1 MKFSEYKYERP
12 DFEKI
17 NTKIV
22 SLVNNM
28 AECKSFEAFDNN
40 IVEINKIR
48 NHVESMKTLASI
60 NYSINTH
67 DESISIENKYW
78 DEYGPEYK
86 KIDKI
91 FYEAIVNSDFKE
103 EIENKYGRHFYK
115 LVEFSLKE
123 FSEEIVEDLK
133 IENKLCS
140 EYTKL
145 LASAKILYDG
155 KYNNLSQMN
164 KYMLSDNREERK
176 KASERFYNYFES
188 IEDKFNSVFEELV
201 KVRNRMAKKLGYDDF
216 VELGYL
222 RMKRTEYTEK
232 DVDKFRKEVREKWIP
247 LVDEFNKQKK
257 ERLNIDELKYYDD
270 DVEYPGWNM
279 EPVTDY
285 DETLEAASKMYHE
298 LSKETGEFFDFMI
311 ENGFMDLETKESKGF
326 GGYCT
331 YISEI
336 KAPFIF
342 SNFNKTFDDVDTLT
356 HEAGHAFQLYMSRNI
371 DMPEINFP
379 TLDCCEIHSMTME
392 LLTWPWM
399 KLFFKDDEEKFKR
412 THMATIVRLIPYC
425 MIVDEFQHIIYKN
438 PKLTPEERNS
448 EWRGLEK
455 IYTPWKNYD
464 GNKFLEKGCW
474 WFKQG
479 HIFKNPFYY
488 IDYAL
493 AEVCALQIWSNME
506 ENYDEVLENYMEI
519 CRDAGKRSFVET
531 VNAGNLKSPF
541 EEGCLDNIIGKI
553 YNWSVGKIDRK

>member
-12 DFEKI
+12 SFDDINKKIVLLIDEMKKSNDFE
-17 NTKIV
+17 
-22 SLVNNM
+22 
-28 AECKSFEAFDNN
+28 EFDKN

-48 NHVESMKTLASI
+48 NHIESMKTLASLK
-60 NYSINTH
+60 YSINTH
-67 DESISIENKYW
+67 DESISLENKYW
-78 DEYGPEYK
+78 DERGPEYK
-86 KIDKI
+86 KIDKL
-91 FYEAIVNSDFKE
+91 FYEAIVNSNFEK
-103 EIENKYGRHFYK
+103 EIEQKYGKHFYK

-123 FSEEIVEDLK
+123 FSEDIVEELK

-164 KYMLSDNREERK
+164 KYMLSDNREERRK
-176 KASERFYNYFES
+176 SSEQFYNYFES
-188 IEDKFNSVFEELV
+188 IEDKFDSVFDELV
-201 KVRNRMAKKLGYDDF
+201 KVRDRIAKKLGYDNF
-216 VELGYL
+216 VELGYI
-222 RMKRTEYTEK
+222 RMKRTEYNES
-232 DVDKFRKEVREKWIP
+232 DVVKFRDEVREKWIP
-247 LVDEFNKQKK
+247 LVYEFNNQKK
-257 ERLNIDELKYYDD
+257 KRLGIEELKYYDD

-279 EPVTDY
+279 EPETDY
-285 DETLEAASKMYHE
+285 DETIEAASKMYHE
-298 LSKETGEFFDFMI
+298 LSKETGEFFDFMV

-331 YISEI
+331 YIPEI

-379 TLDCCEIHSMTME
+379 TLDCCEIHSMSME

-399 KLFFKDDEEKFKR
+399 KLFFKDNDEKFKR

-438 PKLTPEERNS
+438 PELTPLERKS
-448 EWRGLEK
+448 EWRRLEK
-455 IYTPWKNYD
+455 IYTPWKDYD
-464 GNKFLEKGCW
+464 GNDFLEKGCW

-493 AEVCALQIWSNME
+493 AEVCALQIWADMQDD
-506 ENYDEVLENYMEI
+506 YDRVLNNIYV
-519 CRDAGKRSFVET
+519 FVEMQEKDLLWKQLKR
-531 VNAGNLKSPF
+531 VN
-541 EEGCLDNIIGKI
+541 
-553 YNWSVGKIDRK
+553 

>member
-12 DFEKI
+12 NFKEINKKIISLINDMKKSDNFEK
-17 NTKIV
+17 
-22 SLVNNM
+22 
-28 AECKSFEAFDNN
+28 FDKN

-67 DESISIENKYW
+67 DEKIAIENRYW

-86 KIDKI
+86 KIDKV
-91 FYEAIVNSDFKE
+91 FYETIVNSDFKTD
-103 EIENKYGRHFYK
+103 IEAKYGKHFYK

-123 FSEEIVEDLK
+123 FSDEIVDDLK

-145 LASAKILYDG
+145 LASAKIFYDG

-164 KYMLSDNREERK
+164 KYMLSENREERK
-176 KASERFYNYFES
+176 VASEKFYNYFES
-188 IEDKFNSVFEELV
+188 IEDKFNSNFDELV
-201 KVRNRMAKKLGYDDF
+201 EVRNRIAKKLGFDNF
-216 VELGYL
+216 VELGYI
-222 RMKRTEYTEK
+222 RMKRTEYGEA
-232 DVDKFRKEVREKWIP
+232 DVSKFRDEVREKWIP
-247 LVDEFNKQKK
+247 LVDEFNKQKRV
-257 ERLNIDELKYYDD
+257 RLGIDELKYYDD
-270 DVEYPGWNM
+270 
-279 EPVTDY
+279 
-285 DETLEAASKMYHE
+285 E
-298 LSKETGEFFDFMI
+298 LSKETGEFFDFMV
-311 ENGFMDLETKESKGF
+311 ENEFMDLETKESKGF

-331 YISEI
+331 YIPEI

-356 HEAGHAFQLYMSRNI
+356 HEAGHAFQLYMSRSI

-379 TLDCCEIHSMTME
+379 TLDCCEIHSMSME

-399 KLFFKDDEEKFKR
+399 KLFFKEDEDKFKR

-425 MIVDEFQHIIYKN
+425 MVVDEFQHIVYKN
-438 PKLTPEERNS
+438 PKLTPEKRNS
-448 EWRGLEK
+448 EWRRLEK
-455 IYTPWKNYD
+455 IYTPWKDYD
-464 GNKFLEKGCW
+464 GNEFLEKGCW

-493 AEVCALQIWSNME
+493 AEVCALQIWASME
-506 ENYDEVLENYMEI
+506 DEYERVLENYMHI
-519 CRDAGKRSFVET
+519 CKNAGKRSFVET
-531 VNAGNLKSPF
+531 VEVGGLKSPF
-541 EEGCLDNIIGKI
+541 EKGCLDTVIEKI
-553 YNWSVGKIDRK
+553 YNWSVGKV

>member
-12 DFEKI
+12 SFDDI
-17 NTKIV
+17 NKKIV
-22 SLVNNM
+22 SLIDEM
-28 AECKSFEAFDNN
+28 KKSNDFEEFDKN

-48 NHVESMKTLASI
+48 NHVESMKTLASLK
-60 NYSINTH
+60 YSINTH
-67 DESISIENKYW
+67 DESISLENKYW
-78 DEYGPEYK
+78 DEHGPEYK
-86 KIDKI
+86 KIDKL
-91 FYEAIVNSDFKE
+91 FYEAIVNSNFEK
-103 EIENKYGRHFYK
+103 EIEQKYGKHFYR

-123 FSEEIVEDLK
+123 FSEDIVEELK

-164 KYMLSDNREERK
+164 KYMLSDNREERRK
-176 KASERFYNYFES
+176 SSEQFYNYFES
-188 IEDKFNSVFEELV
+188 IEDKFDSVFDELV
-201 KVRNRMAKKLGYDDF
+201 KVRDRIAKKLGYDNF
-216 VELGYL
+216 VELGYI
-222 RMKRTEYTEK
+222 RMKRTEYNES
-232 DVDKFRKEVREKWIP
+232 DVVKFRDEVREKWIP
-247 LVDEFNKQKK
+247 LVYEFNNQKK
-257 ERLNIDELKYYDD
+257 KRLGIEELKYYDD

-279 EPVTDY
+279 EPETDY
-285 DETLEAASKMYHE
+285 DETIEAASKMYHE
-298 LSKETGEFFDFMI
+298 LSKETGEFFDFMV

-331 YISEI
+331 YIPEI

-379 TLDCCEIHSMTME
+379 TLDCCEIHSMSME

-399 KLFFKDDEEKFKR
+399 KLFFKDNDEKFKR

-438 PKLTPEERNS
+438 PELTPLERKS
-448 EWRGLEK
+448 EWRRLEK
-455 IYTPWKNYD
+455 IYTPWKDYD
-464 GNKFLEKGCW
+464 KNDFLEKGCW

-493 AEVCALQIWSNME
+493 AEVCALQIWSDME
-506 ENYDEVLENYMEI
+506 EDYDRVLNSYMKI
-519 CRDAGKRSFVET
+519 CKDAGKRSFVET
-531 VNAGNLKSPF
+531 VEKGNLKSPF
-541 EEGCLDNIIGKI
+541 EKGCLDNIIEKI
-553 YNWSVGKIDRK
+553 YTWSIGKVYIK

>member
-331 YISEI
+331 YIPEI

-399 KLFFKDDEEKFKR
+399 KLFFKDYEEKFKR

>member
-1 MKFSEYKYERP
+1 MKFSEYKYERT

-331 YISEI
+331 YIPEI

-448 EWRGLEK
+448 EWRRLEK

>member
-12 DFEKI
+12 SFDDI
-17 NTKIV
+17 NKKIV
-22 SLVNNM
+22 SLIDEM
-28 AECKSFEAFDNN
+28 KKSNDFEEFDKN

-48 NHVESMKTLASI
+48 NHVESMKTLASLK
-60 NYSINTH
+60 YSINTH
-67 DESISIENKYW
+67 DESISLENKYW
-78 DEYGPEYK
+78 DEHGPEYK
-86 KIDKI
+86 KIDKL
-91 FYEAIVNSDFKE
+91 FYEAIVNSNFEK
-103 EIENKYGRHFYK
+103 EIEQKYGKHFYR

-123 FSEEIVEDLK
+123 FSEDIVEELK

-164 KYMLSDNREERK
+164 KYMLSDNREERRK
-176 KASERFYNYFES
+176 SSEQFYNYFES
-188 IEDKFNSVFEELV
+188 IEDKFDSVFDELV
-201 KVRNRMAKKLGYDDF
+201 KVRDRIAKKLGYDNF
-216 VELGYL
+216 VELGYI
-222 RMKRTEYTEK
+222 RMKRTEYNES
-232 DVDKFRKEVREKWIP
+232 DVVKFRDEVREKWIP
-247 LVDEFNKQKK
+247 LVYEFNNQKK
-257 ERLNIDELKYYDD
+257 KRLGIEELKYYDD

-279 EPVTDY
+279 EPETDY
-285 DETLEAASKMYHE
+285 DETIEAASKMYHE
-298 LSKETGEFFDFMI
+298 LSKETGEFFDFMV

-331 YISEI
+331 YIPEI

-379 TLDCCEIHSMTME
+379 TLDCCEIHSMSME

-399 KLFFKDDEEKFKR
+399 KLFFKDNDEKFKR

-438 PKLTPEERNS
+438 PELTPLERKS
-448 EWRGLEK
+448 EWRRLEK
-455 IYTPWKNYD
+455 IYTPWKDYD
-464 GNKFLEKGCW
+464 KNDFLEKGCW

-493 AEVCALQIWSNME
+493 AEVCALQIWSDME
-506 ENYDEVLENYMEI
+506 EDYDRVLNSYMKI
-519 CRDAGKRSFVET
+519 CKDAGKRSFIET
-531 VNAGNLKSPF
+531 VEKGNLKSPF
-541 EEGCLDNIIGKI
+541 EKGCLDNIIEKI
-553 YNWSVGKIDRK
+553 YTWSIGKVYKK

>member
-12 DFEKI
+12 SFDDI
-17 NTKIV
+17 NKKIV
-22 SLVNNM
+22 SLIDEM
-28 AECKSFEAFDNN
+28 KKSNDFEEFDKN

-48 NHVESMKTLASI
+48 NHIESMKTLASLK
-60 NYSINTH
+60 YSINTH
-67 DESISIENKYW
+67 DESISLENKYW
-78 DEYGPEYK
+78 DERGPEYK
-86 KIDKI
+86 KIDKL
-91 FYEAIVNSDFKE
+91 FYEAIVNSNFEK
-103 EIENKYGRHFYK
+103 EIEQKYGKHFYK

-123 FSEEIVEDLK
+123 FSEDIVEELK

-164 KYMLSDNREERK
+164 KYMLSDNREERRK
-176 KASERFYNYFES
+176 SSEQFYNYFES
-188 IEDKFNSVFEELV
+188 IEDKFDSVFDELV
-201 KVRNRMAKKLGYDDF
+201 KVRDRIAKKLGYDNF
-216 VELGYL
+216 VELGYI
-222 RMKRTEYTEK
+222 RMKRTEYNES
-232 DVDKFRKEVREKWIP
+232 DVVKFRDEVREKWIP
-247 LVDEFNKQKK
+247 LVYEFNNQKK
-257 ERLNIDELKYYDD
+257 KRLGIEELKYYDD

-279 EPVTDY
+279 EPETDY
-285 DETLEAASKMYHE
+285 DETIEAASKMYHE
-298 LSKETGEFFDFMI
+298 LSKETGEFFDFMV

-331 YISEI
+331 YIPEI

-379 TLDCCEIHSMTME
+379 TLDCCEIHSMSME

-399 KLFFKDDEEKFKR
+399 KLFFKDNDEKFKR

-438 PKLTPEERNS
+438 PELTPLERKS
-448 EWRGLEK
+448 EWRRLEK
-455 IYTPWKNYD
+455 IYTPWKDYD
-464 GNKFLEKGCW
+464 KNDFLEKGCW

-493 AEVCALQIWSNME
+493 AEVCALQIWSDME
-506 ENYDEVLENYMEI
+506 EDYDRVLNSYMKI
-519 CRDAGKRSFVET
+519 CKDAGKRSFVET
-531 VNAGNLKSPF
+531 VEKGNLKSPF
-541 EEGCLDNIIGKI
+541 EKGCLDNIIEKI
-553 YNWSVGKIDRK
+553 YTWSIGKVYKK

>member
-1 MKFSEYKYERP
+1 MKFSEYKYERT

-22 SLVNNM
+22 SLANNM

-91 FYEAIVNSDFKE
+91 FYEAITNSGFKE

-331 YISEI
+331 YIPEI

-448 EWRGLEK
+448 EWRRLEK

>member
-298 LSKETGEFFDFMI
+298 LSKETGEFFDFMV

-331 YISEI
+331 YIPEI

-448 EWRGLEK
+448 EWRRLEK

>member
-22 SLVNNM
+22 SLVNSM
-28 AECKSFEAFDNN
+28 SECKSFEAFDNN

-91 FYEAIVNSDFKE
+91 FYEAITNSGFKE

-331 YISEI
+331 YIPEI

-448 EWRGLEK
+448 EWRRLEK

>member
-12 DFEKI
+12 NFKEINKKIISLINDMKKSDNFEK
-17 NTKIV
+17 
-22 SLVNNM
+22 
-28 AECKSFEAFDNN
+28 FDKN

-67 DESISIENKYW
+67 DEKIAIENRYW

-91 FYEAIVNSDFKE
+91 FYETIVNSDFKTD
-103 EIENKYGRHFYK
+103 IESKYGKHFYK

-123 FSEEIVEDLK
+123 FSDEIVDDLK

-145 LASAKILYDG
+145 LASAKIFYDG

-164 KYMLSDNREERK
+164 KYMLSENREERK
-176 KASERFYNYFES
+176 VASEKFYNYFES
-188 IEDKFNSVFEELV
+188 IEDKFNSNFDELV
-201 KVRNRMAKKLGYDDF
+201 EVRNRIAKKLGFDNF
-216 VELGYL
+216 VELGYI
-222 RMKRTEYTEK
+222 RMKRTEYGEA
-232 DVDKFRKEVREKWIP
+232 DVSKFRDEVREKWIP
-247 LVDEFNKQKK
+247 LVDEFNKQKRV
-257 ERLNIDELKYYDD
+257 RLGIDELKYYDD
-270 DVEYPGWNM
+270 DIEYPGWNM
-279 EPVTDY
+279 EPLTDY
-285 DETLEAASKMYHE
+285 DETLDAASKMYHE
-298 LSKETGEFFDFMI
+298 LSKETGEFFDFMV
-311 ENGFMDLETKESKGF
+311 ENEFMDLETKESKGF

-331 YISEI
+331 YIPEI

-356 HEAGHAFQLYMSRNI
+356 HEAGHAFQLYMSRSI

-379 TLDCCEIHSMTME
+379 TLDCCEIHSMSME

-399 KLFFKDDEEKFKR
+399 KLFFKEDEDKFKR

-425 MIVDEFQHIIYKN
+425 MVVDEFQHIVYKN
-438 PKLTPEERNS
+438 PKLTPEKRNS
-448 EWRGLEK
+448 EWRRLEK
-455 IYTPWKNYD
+455 IYTPWKDYD
-464 GNKFLEKGCW
+464 GNEFLEKGCW

-493 AEVCALQIWSNME
+493 AEVCALQIWASME
-506 ENYDEVLENYMEI
+506 DEYERVLENYMHI
-519 CRDAGKRSFVET
+519 CKNAGKRSFVET
-531 VNAGNLKSPF
+531 VEVGGLKSPF
-541 EEGCLDNIIGKI
+541 EKGCLDTVIEKI
-553 YNWSVGKIDRK
+553 YNWSVGKI

>member
-1 MKFSEYKYERP
+1 MKFSEYKYERT

-78 DEYGPEYK
+78 DEYAPEYK

-331 YISEI
+331 YIPEI

-448 EWRGLEK
+448 EWRRLEK

>member
-78 DEYGPEYK
+78 DEYAPEYK

-201 KVRNRMAKKLGYDDF
+201 KVRNRMAKKLGYYDF

-298 LSKETGEFFDFMI
+298 LSKETGEFFDFMV

-331 YISEI
+331 YIPEI

-448 EWRGLEK
+448 EWRRLEK

>member
-12 DFEKI
+12 SFDDI
-17 NTKIV
+17 NKKIV
-22 SLVNNM
+22 SLIDEM
-28 AECKSFEAFDNN
+28 KKSNDFEEFDKN

-48 NHVESMKTLASI
+48 NHVESMKTLASLK
-60 NYSINTH
+60 YSINTH
-67 DESISIENKYW
+67 DESISLENKYW
-78 DEYGPEYK
+78 DERGPEYK
-86 KIDKI
+86 KIDKL
-91 FYEAIVNSDFKE
+91 FYEAIVNSNFEK
-103 EIENKYGRHFYK
+103 EIEQKYGKHFYK

-123 FSEEIVEDLK
+123 FSEDIVEELK

-164 KYMLSDNREERK
+164 KYMLSDNREERRK
-176 KASERFYNYFES
+176 SSEQFYNYFES
-188 IEDKFNSVFEELV
+188 IEDKFDSVFDELV
-201 KVRNRMAKKLGYDDF
+201 KVRDRIAKKLGYDNF
-216 VELGYL
+216 VELGYI
-222 RMKRTEYTEK
+222 RMKRTEYNES
-232 DVDKFRKEVREKWIP
+232 DVVKFRDEVREKWIP
-247 LVDEFNKQKK
+247 LVYEFNNQKK
-257 ERLNIDELKYYDD
+257 KRLGIEELKYYDD

-279 EPVTDY
+279 EPETDY
-285 DETLEAASKMYHE
+285 DETIETASKMYHE
-298 LSKETGEFFDFMI
+298 LSKETGEFFDFMV

-331 YISEI
+331 YIPEI

-379 TLDCCEIHSMTME
+379 TLDCCEIHSMSME

-399 KLFFKDDEEKFKR
+399 KLFFKDNDEKFKR

-438 PKLTPEERNS
+438 PELTPLERKS
-448 EWRGLEK
+448 EWRRLEK
-455 IYTPWKNYD
+455 IYTPWKDYD
-464 GNKFLEKGCW
+464 KNDFLEKGCW

-493 AEVCALQIWSNME
+493 AEVCALQIWSDME
-506 ENYDEVLENYMEI
+506 EDYDRVLNSYMKI
-519 CRDAGKRSFVET
+519 CKDAGKRSFIET
-531 VNAGNLKSPF
+531 VEKGNLKSPF
-541 EEGCLDNIIGKI
+541 EKGCLDNIIEKI
-553 YNWSVGKIDRK
+553 YTWSIGKVYKK

>member
-12 DFEKI
+12 SFDDI
-17 NTKIV
+17 NKKIV
-22 SLVNNM
+22 SLIDEM
-28 AECKSFEAFDNN
+28 KKSNDFEEFDKN

-48 NHVESMKTLASI
+48 NHIESMKTLASLK
-60 NYSINTH
+60 YSINTH
-67 DESISIENKYW
+67 DESISLENKYW
-78 DEYGPEYK
+78 DEHGPEYK
-86 KIDKI
+86 KIDKL
-91 FYEAIVNSDFKE
+91 FYEAIVNSNFEK
-103 EIENKYGRHFYK
+103 EIEQKYGKHFYK

-123 FSEEIVEDLK
+123 FSEDIVEELK

-145 LASAKILYDG
+145 LASVKILYDG

-164 KYMLSDNREERK
+164 KYMLSYNREERRK
-176 KASERFYNYFES
+176 SSERFYNYFES
-188 IEDKFNSVFEELV
+188 IEDKFDSVFDELV
-201 KVRNRMAKKLGYDDF
+201 KVRDRIAKKLGYDNF
-216 VELGYL
+216 VELGYI
-222 RMKRTEYTEK
+222 RMKRTEYNES
-232 DVDKFRKEVREKWIP
+232 DVVKFRDEVRKKWIP
-247 LVDEFNKQKK
+247 LVYEFNNQKK
-257 ERLNIDELKYYDD
+257 KRLGIDELKYYDD

-279 EPVTDY
+279 EPETDY
-285 DETLEAASKMYHE
+285 DETIEAASKMYHE
-298 LSKETGEFFDFMI
+298 LSKETGEFFDFMV

-331 YISEI
+331 YIPEI

-356 HEAGHAFQLYMSRNI
+356 HEAGHAFQLYMSRDI

-379 TLDCCEIHSMTME
+379 TLDCCEIHSMSME

-399 KLFFKDDEEKFKR
+399 KLFFKDNDEKFKR

-438 PKLTPEERNS
+438 PELTPLERKS
-448 EWRGLEK
+448 EWRRLEK
-455 IYTPWKNYD
+455 IYTPWKDYD
-464 GNKFLEKGCW
+464 KNDFLEKGCW

-493 AEVCALQIWSNME
+493 AEVCALQIWSDME
-506 ENYDEVLENYMEI
+506 EDYDRVLNSYMKI
-519 CRDAGKRSFVET
+519 CKDAGKRSFVET
-531 VNAGNLKSPF
+531 VEKGNLKSPF
-541 EEGCLDNIIGKI
+541 EKGCLDNIIEKI
-553 YNWSVGKIDRK
+553 YTWSIGKVYIK

>member
-12 DFEKI
+12 SFEEINKKIISLINDMKKSENFEK
-17 NTKIV
+17 
-22 SLVNNM
+22 
-28 AECKSFEAFDNN
+28 FDEN

-67 DESISIENKYW
+67 DEKISIENRYW

-91 FYEAIVNSDFKE
+91 FYETIVNSDFKTD
-103 EIENKYGRHFYK
+103 IEAKYGKHFYK

-123 FSEEIVEDLK
+123 FSEDIVEELK

-176 KASERFYNYFES
+176 KSSEQFYNYFES
-188 IEDKFNSVFEELV
+188 IEDKFDSVFDELV
-201 KVRNRMAKKLGYDDF
+201 KVRDRIAKKLGYDNF
-216 VELGYL
+216 VELGYI
-222 RMKRTEYTEK
+222 RMKRTEYNES
-232 DVDKFRKEVREKWIP
+232 DVVKFRDEVREKWIP
-247 LVDEFNKQKK
+247 LVYEFNNQKK
-257 ERLNIDELKYYDD
+257 KRLGIEELKYYDD

-279 EPVTDY
+279 EPETDY
-285 DETLEAASKMYHE
+285 DETIEAASKMYHE
-298 LSKETGEFFDFMI
+298 LSKETGEFFDFMV

-331 YISEI
+331 YIPEI

-379 TLDCCEIHSMTME
+379 TLDCCEIHSMSME

-399 KLFFKDDEEKFKR
+399 KLFFKEDNEKFKR

-425 MIVDEFQHIIYKN
+425 MVVDEFQHIVYKN
-438 PKLTPEERNS
+438 PKLSPEERNS
-448 EWRGLEK
+448 EWRRLEK
-455 IYTPWKNYD
+455 IYTPWKDYD
-464 GNKFLEKGCW
+464 GNDFLEKGCW

-493 AEVCALQIWSNME
+493 AEVCALQIWADMQDD
-506 ENYDEVLENYMEI
+506 YDRVLEKYIRI

-531 VNAGNLKSPF
+531 VEEGELKSPF
-541 EEGCLDNIIGKI
+541 EKDCLDIIIEKI
-553 YNWSVGKIDRK
+553 YNWSIGKI

>member
-28 AECKSFEAFDNN
+28 EECKSFEAFDNN

-331 YISEI
+331 YIPEI

>member
-12 DFEKI
+12 SFEEINKKIISLINDMKKSDNFEK
-17 NTKIV
+17 
-22 SLVNNM
+22 
-28 AECKSFEAFDNN
+28 FDKN

-67 DESISIENKYW
+67 DEKISIENRYW

-91 FYEAIVNSDFKE
+91 FYETIVNSDFKTD
-103 EIENKYGRHFYK
+103 IEAKYGKHFYK

-123 FSEEIVEDLK
+123 FSDEIVDDLK

-145 LASAKILYDG
+145 LASAKIFYDG

-164 KYMLSDNREERK
+164 KYMLSENRDERRT
-176 KASERFYNYFES
+176 ASEKFYNYFEL
-188 IEDKFNSVFEELV
+188 IEDKFNSNFDELV
-201 KVRNRMAKKLGYDDF
+201 EVRNRIAKKLGYDNF
-216 VELGYL
+216 VELGYV
-222 RMKRTEYTEK
+222 RMKRTEYGEA
-232 DVDKFRKEVREKWIP
+232 DVAKFRDEVRKKWIS
-247 LVDEFNKQKK
+247 LVDELNKQKK
-257 ERLNIDELKYYDD
+257 CRLEIDELKYYDD
-270 DVEYPGWNM
+270 DIEYPGWNM

-285 DETLEAASKMYHE
+285 EETLGAASKMYHE
-298 LSKETGEFFDFMI
+298 LSKETGEFFDFMVKN
-311 ENGFMDLETKESKGF
+311 EFMDLETKESKGF

-331 YISEI
+331 YIPEI

-356 HEAGHAFQLYMSRNI
+356 HEAGHAFQLYMSKDI

-379 TLDCCEIHSMTME
+379 TLDCCEIHSMSME

-399 KLFFKDDEEKFKR
+399 KLFFKEDNEKFKR

-425 MIVDEFQHIIYKN
+425 MVVDEFQHIVYKN
-438 PKLTPEERNS
+438 PKLSPKERNS
-448 EWRGLEK
+448 EWRRLEK
-455 IYTPWKNYD
+455 IYTPWKDYD
-464 GNKFLEKGCW
+464 GNDFLEKGCW

-493 AEVCALQIWSNME
+493 AEVCALQIWADMQDD
-506 ENYDEVLENYMEI
+506 YDRVLEKYIRI

-531 VNAGNLKSPF
+531 VEEGELKSPF
-541 EEGCLDNIIGKI
+541 EKDCLDIIIEKI
-553 YNWSVGKIDRK
+553 YNWSIGKI

>member
-28 AECKSFEAFDNN
+28 SECKSFEAFDNN

-331 YISEI
+331 YIPEI

-438 PKLTPEERNS
+438 PKLTPEERSS
-448 EWRGLEK
+448 EWRRLEK

>member
-28 AECKSFEAFDNN
+28 SECKSFEAFDNN

-145 LASAKILYDG
+145 LASAKILYDE

-201 KVRNRMAKKLGYDDF
+201 KVRNRIAKKLGYDDF

-331 YISEI
+331 YIPEI

-448 EWRGLEK
+448 EWRRLEK

>member
-12 DFEKI
+12 SFDDI
-17 NTKIV
+17 NKKIV
-22 SLVNNM
+22 SLIDEM
-28 AECKSFEAFDNN
+28 KKSNDFEEFDKN

-48 NHVESMKTLASI
+48 NHVESMKTLASLK
-60 NYSINTH
+60 YSINTH
-67 DESISIENKYW
+67 DESISLENKYW
-78 DEYGPEYK
+78 DERGPEYK
-86 KIDKI
+86 KIDKL
-91 FYEAIVNSDFKE
+91 FYEAIVNSNFEK
-103 EIENKYGRHFYK
+103 EIEQKYGKHFYR

-123 FSEEIVEDLK
+123 FSEDIVEELK

-145 LASAKILYDG
+145 LASTKILYDG

-164 KYMLSDNREERK
+164 KYMLSDNREERRK
-176 KASERFYNYFES
+176 SSEQFYNYFES
-188 IEDKFNSVFEELV
+188 IEDKFDSVFDELV
-201 KVRNRMAKKLGYDDF
+201 KVRDRIAKKLGYDNF
-216 VELGYL
+216 VELGYI
-222 RMKRTEYTEK
+222 RMKRTEYNES
-232 DVDKFRKEVREKWIP
+232 DVVKFRDEVREKWIP
-247 LVDEFNKQKK
+247 LVYEFNNQKK
-257 ERLNIDELKYYDD
+257 KRLGIEELKYYDD

-279 EPVTDY
+279 EPETDY
-285 DETLEAASKMYHE
+285 DETIEAASKMYHE
-298 LSKETGEFFDFMI
+298 LSKETGEFFDFMV

-331 YISEI
+331 YIPEI

-356 HEAGHAFQLYMSRNI
+356 HEAGHAFQLYMSRDI

-379 TLDCCEIHSMTME
+379 TLDCCEIHSMSME

-399 KLFFKDDEEKFKR
+399 KLFFKDNDEKFKR

-438 PKLTPEERNS
+438 PELTPLERKS
-448 EWRGLEK
+448 EWRRLEK
-455 IYTPWKNYD
+455 IYTPWKDYD
-464 GNKFLEKGCW
+464 KNDFLEKGCW

-493 AEVCALQIWSNME
+493 AEVCALQIWSDME
-506 ENYDEVLENYMEI
+506 EDYDRVLNSYMKI
-519 CRDAGKRSFVET
+519 CKDAGKRSFIET
-531 VNAGNLKSPF
+531 VEKGNLKSPF
-541 EEGCLDNIIGKI
+541 EKGCLDNIIEKI
-553 YNWSVGKIDRK
+553 YTWSIGKVYIK

>member
-12 DFEKI
+12 SFDDI
-17 NTKIV
+17 NKKIV
-22 SLVNNM
+22 SLIDEM
-28 AECKSFEAFDNN
+28 KKSNDFEEFDKN

-48 NHVESMKTLASI
+48 NHVESMKTLASLK
-60 NYSINTH
+60 YSINTR
-67 DESISIENKYW
+67 DESIALENKYW
-78 DEYGPEYK
+78 DEHGPEYK
-86 KIDKI
+86 KIDKL
-91 FYEAIVNSDFKE
+91 FYETIVNSSFEK
-103 EIENKYGRHFYK
+103 EIEQKYGKHFYK

-123 FSEEIVEDLK
+123 FSEDIVEELK

-164 KYMLSDNREERK
+164 KYMLSDNREERRK
-176 KASERFYNYFES
+176 SSEQFYNYFES
-188 IEDKFNSVFEELV
+188 IEDKFDSVFDELV
-201 KVRNRMAKKLGYDDF
+201 KLRDRIAKKLGYDNF
-216 VELGYL
+216 VELGYI
-222 RMKRTEYTEK
+222 RMKRTEYNES
-232 DVDKFRKEVREKWIP
+232 DVVKFRDEVRKKWIP
-247 LVDEFNKQKK
+247 LVYEFNNQKK
-257 ERLNIDELKYYDD
+257 KRLGIDELKYYDD

-279 EPVTDY
+279 EPETDY
-285 DETLEAASKMYHE
+285 DETIEAASKMYHE
-298 LSKETGEFFDFMI
+298 LSKETGEFFDFMV

-331 YISEI
+331 YIPEI

-356 HEAGHAFQLYMSRNI
+356 HEAGHAFQLYMSRDI

-379 TLDCCEIHSMTME
+379 TLDCCEIHSMSME

-399 KLFFKDDEEKFKR
+399 KLFFKDNDEKFKR

-438 PKLTPEERNS
+438 PELTPLERKS
-448 EWRGLEK
+448 EWRRLEK
-455 IYTPWKNYD
+455 VYTPWKNYD
-464 GNKFLEKGCW
+464 GNDFLEKGCW

-493 AEVCALQIWSNME
+493 AEVCALQIWTNMQ
-506 ENYDEVLENYMEI
+506 NDYEVTLDSYMEI
-519 CRDAGKRSFVET
+519 CKDAGKRSFIET
-531 VNAGNLKSPF
+531 VEKGNLKSPF
-541 EEGCLDNIIGKI
+541 EKGCLDNIIEKI
-553 YNWSVGKIDRK
+553 YTWSIGKVYIK

>member
-28 AECKSFEAFDNN
+28 EECKSFEAFDNN

-201 KVRNRMAKKLGYDDF
+201 KVRNRIAKKLGYDDF

-298 LSKETGEFFDFMI
+298 LSKETGEFFDFMV

-331 YISEI
+331 YIPEI

-448 EWRGLEK
+448 EWRRLEK

-553 YNWSVGKIDRK
+553 YNWSLGKIDRK

>member
-1 MKFSEYKYERP
+1 MKFSEYKYERT

-22 SLVNNM
+22 SLVNDM
-28 AECKSFEAFDNN
+28 AECKILKNLIIN

-188 IEDKFNSVFEELV
+188 IEDKFNSV
-201 KVRNRMAKKLGYDDF
+201 
-216 VELGYL
+216 
-222 RMKRTEYTEK
+222 
-232 DVDKFRKEVREKWIP
+232 
-247 LVDEFNKQKK
+247 
-257 ERLNIDELKYYDD
+257 LK
-270 DVEYPGWNM
+270 N
-279 EPVTDY
+279 
-285 DETLEAASKMYHE
+285 
-298 LSKETGEFFDFMI
+298 
-311 ENGFMDLETKESKGF
+311 
-326 GGYCT
+326 
-331 YISEI
+331 
-336 KAPFIF
+336 
-342 SNFNKTFDDVDTLT
+342 
-356 HEAGHAFQLYMSRNI
+356 
-371 DMPEINFP
+371 
-379 TLDCCEIHSMTME
+379 
-392 LLTWPWM
+392 
-399 KLFFKDDEEKFKR
+399 
-412 THMATIVRLIPYC
+412 
-425 MIVDEFQHIIYKN
+425 
-438 PKLTPEERNS
+438 
-448 EWRGLEK
+448 
-455 IYTPWKNYD
+455 
-464 GNKFLEKGCW
+464 
-474 WFKQG
+474 
-479 HIFKNPFYY
+479 
-488 IDYAL
+488 
-493 AEVCALQIWSNME
+493 
-506 ENYDEVLENYMEI
+506 
-519 CRDAGKRSFVET
+519 
-531 VNAGNLKSPF
+531 
-541 EEGCLDNIIGKI
+541 
-553 YNWSVGKIDRK
+553 

>member
-12 DFEKI
+12 SFDDI
-17 NTKIV
+17 NKKIV
-22 SLVNNM
+22 SLIDEM
-28 AECKSFEAFDNN
+28 KKSNDFEEFDKN

-48 NHVESMKTLASI
+48 NHIESMKTLASLK
-60 NYSINTH
+60 YSINTH
-67 DESISIENKYW
+67 DESISLENKYW
-78 DEYGPEYK
+78 DEHGPEYK
-86 KIDKI
+86 KIDKL
-91 FYEAIVNSDFKE
+91 FYEAIVNSNFEK
-103 EIENKYGRHFYK
+103 EIEQKYGKHFYR

-123 FSEEIVEDLK
+123 FSEDIVEELK

-164 KYMLSDNREERK
+164 KYMLSDNREERRK
-176 KASERFYNYFES
+176 SSEQFYNYFES
-188 IEDKFNSVFEELV
+188 IEDKFDSVFDELV
-201 KVRNRMAKKLGYDDF
+201 KVRDRIAKKLGYDNF
-216 VELGYL
+216 VELGYI
-222 RMKRTEYTEK
+222 RMKRTEYNES
-232 DVDKFRKEVREKWIP
+232 DVVKFRDEVREKWIP
-247 LVDEFNKQKK
+247 LVYEFNNQKK
-257 ERLNIDELKYYDD
+257 KRLGIEELKYYDD

-279 EPVTDY
+279 EPETDY
-285 DETLEAASKMYHE
+285 DETIEAASKMYHE
-298 LSKETGEFFDFMI
+298 LSKETGEFFDFMV

-331 YISEI
+331 YIPEI

-356 HEAGHAFQLYMSRNI
+356 HEAGHAFQLYMSRDI

-379 TLDCCEIHSMTME
+379 TLDCCEIHSMSME

-399 KLFFKDDEEKFKR
+399 KLFFKDNDEKFKR

-438 PKLTPEERNS
+438 PELTPLERKS
-448 EWRGLEK
+448 EWRRLEK
-455 IYTPWKNYD
+455 IYTPWKDYD
-464 GNKFLEKGCW
+464 KNDFLEKGCW

-493 AEVCALQIWSNME
+493 AEVCALQIWSDME
-506 ENYDEVLENYMEI
+506 EDYDRVLNSYMKI
-519 CRDAGKRSFVET
+519 CKDAGKRSFVET
-531 VNAGNLKSPF
+531 VEKGNLKSPF
-541 EEGCLDNIIGKI
+541 EKGCLDNIIEKI
-553 YNWSVGKIDRK
+553 YTWSIGKVYIK

>member
-28 AECKSFEAFDNN
+28 SECKSFEAFDNN

-91 FYEAIVNSDFKE
+91 FYEAITNSGFKE

-145 LASAKILYDG
+145 LASAKILYDE

-331 YISEI
+331 YIPEI

-448 EWRGLEK
+448 EWRRLEK

>member
-201 KVRNRMAKKLGYDDF
+201 KVRNRIAKKLGYDDF

-331 YISEI
+331 YIPEI

-399 KLFFKDDEEKFKR
+399 KLFFKDYEEKFKR

-438 PKLTPEERNS
+438 PKLTPEERSS
-448 EWRGLEK
+448 EWRRLEK

>member
-12 DFEKI
+12 SFDDINKKIVLLIDEMKKSNDFE
-17 NTKIV
+17 
-22 SLVNNM
+22 
-28 AECKSFEAFDNN
+28 EFDKN

-48 NHVESMKTLASI
+48 NHVESMKTLASLK
-60 NYSINTH
+60 YSINTH
-67 DESISIENKYW
+67 DESISLENKYW
-78 DEYGPEYK
+78 DEHGPEYK
-86 KIDKI
+86 KIDKL
-91 FYEAIVNSDFKE
+91 FYEAIVNSNFEK
-103 EIENKYGRHFYK
+103 EIEQKYGKHFYK

-123 FSEEIVEDLK
+123 FSEDIVEELK

-164 KYMLSDNREERK
+164 KYMLSDNREERRK
-176 KASERFYNYFES
+176 SSEQFYNYFES
-188 IEDKFNSVFEELV
+188 IEDKFDSVFDELV
-201 KVRNRMAKKLGYDDF
+201 KVRDRIAKKLGYDNF
-216 VELGYL
+216 VELGYI
-222 RMKRTEYTEK
+222 RMKRTEYNES
-232 DVDKFRKEVREKWIP
+232 DVVKFRDEVRKKWIP
-247 LVDEFNKQKK
+247 LVYEFNNQKK
-257 ERLNIDELKYYDD
+257 KRLGIEELKYYDD

-279 EPVTDY
+279 EPETDY
-285 DETLEAASKMYHE
+285 DETIEAASKMYHE
-298 LSKETGEFFDFMI
+298 LSKETGEFFDFMV

-331 YISEI
+331 YIPEI

-356 HEAGHAFQLYMSRNI
+356 HEAGHAFQLYMSRDI
-371 DMPEINFP
+371 DMPDINFP
-379 TLDCCEIHSMTME
+379 TLDCCEIHSMSME

-399 KLFFKDDEEKFKR
+399 KLFFKNNDEKFKR

-438 PKLTPEERNS
+438 PELTPLERKS
-448 EWRGLEK
+448 EWRRLEK
-455 IYTPWKNYD
+455 IYTPWKDYD
-464 GNKFLEKGCW
+464 KNDFLEKGCW

-493 AEVCALQIWSNME
+493 AEVCALQIWSDME
-506 ENYDEVLENYMEI
+506 EDYDRVLNSYMEI
-519 CRDAGKRSFVET
+519 CKDAGKRSFVET
-531 VNAGNLKSPF
+531 VEKGNLKSPF
-541 EEGCLDNIIGKI
+541 EEGCLDGIIEKIYKWSIGKVYI
-553 YNWSVGKIDRK
+553 R

>member
-12 DFEKI
+12 SFDDI
-17 NTKIV
+17 NKKIV
-22 SLVNNM
+22 SLIDEM
-28 AECKSFEAFDNN
+28 KKSNDFEEFDKN

-48 NHVESMKTLASI
+48 NHIESMKTLASLK
-60 NYSINTH
+60 YSINTH
-67 DESISIENKYW
+67 DESISLENKCW
-78 DEYGPEYK
+78 DERGPEYK
-86 KIDKI
+86 KIDKL
-91 FYEAIVNSDFKE
+91 FYEAIVNSNFEK
-103 EIENKYGRHFYK
+103 EIEQKYGKHFYK

-123 FSEEIVEDLK
+123 FSEDIVEELK

-164 KYMLSDNREERK
+164 KYMLSDNREERRK
-176 KASERFYNYFES
+176 SSEQFYNYFES
-188 IEDKFNSVFEELV
+188 IEDKFDSVFDELV
-201 KVRNRMAKKLGYDDF
+201 KVRDRIAKKLGYDNF
-216 VELGYL
+216 VELGYI
-222 RMKRTEYTEK
+222 RMKRTEYNES
-232 DVDKFRKEVREKWIP
+232 DVVKFRDEVREKWIP
-247 LVDEFNKQKK
+247 LVYEFNNQKK
-257 ERLNIDELKYYDD
+257 KRLGIEELKYYDD

-279 EPVTDY
+279 EPETDY
-285 DETLEAASKMYHE
+285 DETIEAASKMYHE
-298 LSKETGEFFDFMI
+298 LSKETGEFFDFMV

-331 YISEI
+331 YIPEI

-356 HEAGHAFQLYMSRNI
+356 HEAGHAFQLYMSRDI

-379 TLDCCEIHSMTME
+379 TLDCCEIHSMSME

-399 KLFFKDDEEKFKR
+399 KLFFKDNDEKFKR

-438 PKLTPEERNS
+438 PELTPLERKS
-448 EWRGLEK
+448 EWRRLEK
-455 IYTPWKNYD
+455 IYTPWKDYD
-464 GNKFLEKGCW
+464 KNDFLEKGCW

-493 AEVCALQIWSNME
+493 AEVCALQIWSDME
-506 ENYDEVLENYMEI
+506 EDYDRVLNSYMEI
-519 CRDAGKRSFVET
+519 CKDAGKRSFVET
-531 VNAGNLKSPF
+531 VEKGNLKSPF
-541 EEGCLDNIIGKI
+541 EKGCLDNIIEKI
-553 YNWSVGKIDRK
+553 YTWSIGKVYIK

>member
-28 AECKSFEAFDNN
+28 SECKSFEAFDNN

-201 KVRNRMAKKLGYDDF
+201 KVRNRIAKKLGYDDF

-448 EWRGLEK
+448 EWRRLEK

>member
-12 DFEKI
+12 SFEEINKKIISLINDMKKSDNFEK
-17 NTKIV
+17 
-22 SLVNNM
+22 
-28 AECKSFEAFDNN
+28 FDKN

-67 DESISIENKYW
+67 DEKIAIENRYW
-78 DEYGPEYK
+78 DEYAPEYK

-91 FYEAIVNSDFKE
+91 FYETIVNSDFKTD
-103 EIENKYGRHFYK
+103 IEAKYGKHFYK

-123 FSEEIVEDLK
+123 FSDEIVDDLK

-145 LASAKILYDG
+145 LASAKIFYDG

-164 KYMLSDNREERK
+164 KYMLSENRDERRM
-176 KASERFYNYFES
+176 ASEKFYNYFES
-188 IEDKFNSVFEELV
+188 IEDKFNSNFDELV
-201 KVRNRMAKKLGYDDF
+201 EVRNRIAKKLGYDNF
-216 VELGYL
+216 VELGYV
-222 RMKRTEYTEK
+222 RMKRTEYGEA
-232 DVDKFRKEVREKWIP
+232 DVAKFRDEVRKKWIS
-247 LVDEFNKQKK
+247 LVDELNKQKK
-257 ERLNIDELKYYDD
+257 CRLEIDELKYYDD
-270 DVEYPGWNM
+270 DIEYPGWNM

-285 DETLEAASKMYHE
+285 EETLGAASKMYHE
-298 LSKETGEFFDFMI
+298 LSKETGEFFDFMVKN
-311 ENGFMDLETKESKGF
+311 EFMDLETKESKGF

-331 YISEI
+331 YIPEI

-356 HEAGHAFQLYMSRNI
+356 HEAGHAFQLYMSKDI

-379 TLDCCEIHSMTME
+379 TLDCCEIHSMSME

-399 KLFFKDDEEKFKR
+399 KLFFKEDNEKFKR

-425 MIVDEFQHIIYKN
+425 MVVDEFQHIVYKN
-438 PKLTPEERNS
+438 PKLSPEERNS
-448 EWRGLEK
+448 EWRRLEK
-455 IYTPWKNYD
+455 IYTPWKDYD
-464 GNKFLEKGCW
+464 GNDFLEKGCW

-493 AEVCALQIWSNME
+493 AEVCALQIWADMQDD
-506 ENYDEVLENYMEI
+506 YDRVLEKYIRI

-531 VNAGNLKSPF
+531 VEEGELKSPF
-541 EEGCLDNIIGKI
+541 EKDCLDIIIEKI
-553 YNWSVGKIDRK
+553 YNWSIGKI

>member
-12 DFEKI
+12 SFDDI
-17 NTKIV
+17 NKKIV
-22 SLVNNM
+22 SLIDEM
-28 AECKSFEAFDNN
+28 KKSNDFEEFDKN

-48 NHVESMKTLASI
+48 NHVESMKTLASLK
-60 NYSINTH
+60 YSINTR
-67 DESISIENKYW
+67 DESIALENKYW
-78 DEYGPEYK
+78 DEHGPEYK
-86 KIDKI
+86 KIDKL
-91 FYEAIVNSDFKE
+91 FYETIVNSSFEK
-103 EIENKYGRHFYK
+103 EIEQKYGKHFYK

-123 FSEEIVEDLK
+123 FSEDIVEELK

-164 KYMLSDNREERK
+164 KYMLSDNREERRK
-176 KASERFYNYFES
+176 SSEQFYNYFES
-188 IEDKFNSVFEELV
+188 IEDKFDSVFDELV
-201 KVRNRMAKKLGYDDF
+201 KVRDRIAKKLGYDNF
-216 VELGYL
+216 VELGYI
-222 RMKRTEYTEK
+222 RMKRTEYNES
-232 DVDKFRKEVREKWIP
+232 DVVKFRDEVRKKWIP
-247 LVDEFNKQKK
+247 LVYEFNNQKK
-257 ERLNIDELKYYDD
+257 KRLGIDELKYYDD

-279 EPVTDY
+279 EPETDY
-285 DETLEAASKMYHE
+285 DETIEAASKMYHE
-298 LSKETGEFFDFMI
+298 LSKETGEFFDFMV

-356 HEAGHAFQLYMSRNI
+356 HEAGHAFQLYMSRDI

-379 TLDCCEIHSMTME
+379 TLDCCEIHSMSME

-399 KLFFKDDEEKFKR
+399 KLFFKDNDEKFKR

-438 PKLTPEERNS
+438 PELTPLERKS
-448 EWRGLEK
+448 EWRRLEK
-455 IYTPWKNYD
+455 VYTPWKNYD
-464 GNKFLEKGCW
+464 GNDFLEKGCW

-493 AEVCALQIWSNME
+493 AEVCALQIWTNMQ
-506 ENYDEVLENYMEI
+506 NDYEVTLDSYMEI
-519 CRDAGKRSFVET
+519 CKDAGKRSFIET
-531 VNAGNLKSPF
+531 VEKGNLKSPF
-541 EEGCLDNIIGKI
+541 EKGCLDNIIEKI
-553 YNWSVGKIDRK
+553 YTWSIGKVYIK

>member
-1 MKFSEYKYERP
+1 MKFSEYKYERL

-331 YISEI
+331 YIPEI

-448 EWRGLEK
+448 EWRRLEK

-553 YNWSVGKIDRK
+553 YNWSVGKIDKR